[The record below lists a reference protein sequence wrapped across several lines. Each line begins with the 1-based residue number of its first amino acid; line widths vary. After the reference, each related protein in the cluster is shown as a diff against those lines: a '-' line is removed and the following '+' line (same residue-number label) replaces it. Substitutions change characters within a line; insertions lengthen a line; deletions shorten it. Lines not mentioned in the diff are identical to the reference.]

1 MDQDKR
7 RKPNKIDYKDM
18 NRHGLSKND
27 GGSRQQTAEK
37 VAEPDAVPPQVE
49 QPQ

>member
-18 NRHGLSKND
+18 NRHGLAKNE
-27 GGSRQQTAEK
+27 SANRQATADEK
-37 VAEPDAVPPQVE
+37 TEIEGAIVVPD
-49 QPQ
+49 

>member
-18 NRHGLSKND
+18 NRHGLAK
-27 GGSRQQTAEK
+27 AEAAGRGQP
-37 VAEPDAVPPQVE
+37 AEVKEEPYC
-49 QPQ
+49 